1 MNKALGTVNEPSF
14 KIGEAPALAASIR
27 EKLLHQVVTV
37 PENAQPDD
45 WLLATVLA
53 LRERV
58 VDRWVETER
67 QTHGRKRV
75 YYLSIE
81 YLIGRLLYN
90 VLGNMKFLEPV
101 RAALAHLHVDLDALR
116 LLEPDAALGN
126 GGLGRLAA
134 CFMDSMATLGIP
146 AYGYGIRY
154 ENGLFRQQIRD
165 GWQRELPDDWLK
177 NGNPWEFERRHAVLP
192 VAFGGV
198 VYHGGD
204 TDATH
209 AIWYPAEFIN
219 AIAYDTPVVGYRGRH
234 INTLRLW
241 SVRPTDPI
249 EMSKFNDGDYVG
261 AIAARTKAEAISR
274 FLYPSN
280 DNPAGEELRLRQ
292 EYFFTTAS
300 LQDIV
305 QRHLAEH
312 GDIGSLADYAS
323 VQMNDTHP
331 ALAVAELM
339 RILIDECAVS
349 WSDAWRTTTTVL
361 NYTNHTLLPEALE
374 TWPVALMNRLLPRHM
389 QIIFLINWR
398 HLQQI
403 ASVSKPDIE
412 TLAAISMIDEHGE
425 KRVRMGHLAFIGSNK
440 INGVSALHTE
450 LLRQNAFRE
459 LDAAYPGR
467 IVNKTNGVDFR
478 RWLFQANTRLTSV
491 IVDVLGDHILDDES
505 ELKRL
510 EVLVADSAFL
520 DRLSGARS
528 ANKRDLC
535 AIILEQT
542 GIRADPNALFDV
554 HIKRFHEYKRQL
566 LNILE
571 TIALFHGIHAEP
583 RKNWVPRVKIFSGK
597 AAMTYEH
604 AKLIIKL
611 INDVAEVVNND
622 PAIGDRLKVIF
633 LPNYGVTLAEAIIPA
648 ADLSEQISTAGYE
661 ASGTGNMK
669 LALNGALTI
678 GTLDGAN
685 VEISDSVGT
694 DNIFI
699 FGLNAQ
705 NVAERR
711 HDRFAGREAVSR
723 CPLLQEAIKSIS
735 AGMFSPDAE
744 DRFAPIVQRI
754 MAYDEFM
761 VAADFEAYWQMQ
773 RTIDGH
779 WTDQNKWQRMSLLNT
794 ARMSEFSS
802 DRAIRQYAEEIWRVP
817 IERRLSNNGTT

>member
-1 MNKALGTVNEPSF
+1 
-14 KIGEAPALAASIR
+14 
-27 EKLLHQVVTV
+27 
-37 PENAQPDD
+37 
-45 WLLATVLA
+45 
-53 LRERV
+53 
-58 VDRWVETER
+58 
-67 QTHGRKRV
+67 
-75 YYLSIE
+75 
-81 YLIGRLLYN
+81 
-90 VLGNMKFLEPV
+90 MKFLEPV
-101 RAALAHLHVDLDALR
+101 RAALALLHVDLDALR
-116 LLEPDAALGN
+116 VLEPDAALGN

-177 NGNPWEFERRHAVLP
+177 FGNPWEFERRHVVLP

-204 TDATH
+204 PDATH

-249 EMSKFNDGDYVG
+249 EMSKFNEGDYVG
-261 AIAARTKAEAISR
+261 ATAARAKAEAISR
-274 FLYPSN
+274 FLYPSS

-305 QRHLAEH
+305 QRHVAEH
-312 GDIGSLADYAS
+312 GDVASLADYVS

-425 KRVRMGHLAFIGSNK
+425 RRVRMGHLAFIGSNK
-440 INGVSALHTE
+440 INGVSELHTD
-450 LLRQNAFRE
+450 LLRRNAFRE

-478 RWLFQANTRLTSV
+478 RWLYQANTRLTSV

-510 EVLVADSAFL
+510 EGFVTDSAFL
-520 DRLSGARS
+520 DRLSGARG

-571 TIALFHGIHAEP
+571 TIAHFHSIHAEP
-583 RKNWVPRVKIFSGK
+583 HKNWIPRVKIFAGK
-597 AAMTYEH
+597 AAITYEH
-604 AKLIIKL
+604 AKLIIKV

-622 PAIGDRLKVIF
+622 PVIGDRLKVVF

-685 VEISDSVGT
+685 VEISESVGAE
-694 DNIFI
+694 NIFV

-705 NVAERR
+705 NVAERCR
-711 HDRFAGREAVSR
+711 DRFAGRDAVSR
-723 CPLLQEAIKSIS
+723 CPLLEEAIKSLS
-735 AGMFSPDAE
+735 AGTFSPGAKN
-744 DRFAPIVQRI
+744 RFAPIIQKI

-779 WTDQNKWQRMSLLNT
+779 WTDQNKWQQMSLLNT

-802 DRAIRQYAEEIWRVP
+802 DRAIRQYAEGIWHVP
-817 IERRLSNNGTT
+817 ITHRLSSDVMA